1 MKSTGNTQA
10 PGMRRAGANCRRG
23 SVLPRKPRLRSGKKV
38 KGRDSVLVEFV

>member
-23 SVLPRKPRLRSGKKV
+23 QCSSEEAKVTFWQEGEGQRLSTC
-38 KGRDSVLVEFV
+38 